1 MKKIASLALFAVI
14 LASAAMAAIKPEPIP
29 ELKPPRSELPPE
41 PIHYTYWPWFVA
53 GGALLVAVVI
63 ALMPRKRSVPVEHP
77 YERAAREL
85 RAMENRGPEAA
96 AVLAVFQRYINAM
109 LPVPGPG
116 LTPDEM
122 CAVLAQ
128 HPRWTPEYTVRFQ
141 RLFDPVELAKFA
153 PVPPPPG
160 DPVVTE
166 ALVMLNLVEDMRRWI
181 PAPVAP
187 PTP

>member
-1 MKKIASLALFAVI
+1 MIDSD
-14 LASAAMAAIKPEPIP
+14 EP
-29 ELKPPRSELPPE
+29 L
-41 PIHYTYWPWFVA
+41 
-53 GGALLVAVVI
+53 VI
-63 ALMPRKRSVPVEHP
+63 AHDGHVATLWLNRPAKRNAVT
-77 YERAAREL
+77 
-85 RAMENRGPEAA
+85 RAMWAG
-96 AVLAVFQRYINAM
+96 IS
-109 LPVPGPG
+109 
-116 LTPDEM
+116 EM